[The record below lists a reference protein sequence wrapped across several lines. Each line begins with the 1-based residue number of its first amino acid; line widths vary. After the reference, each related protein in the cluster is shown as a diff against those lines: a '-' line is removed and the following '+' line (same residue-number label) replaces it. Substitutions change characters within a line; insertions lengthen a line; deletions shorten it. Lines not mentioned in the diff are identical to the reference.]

1 MLVRRKD
8 HACALVQID
17 NERGILVSG
26 GVDNEDNLLD
36 SVEFYNLATQ
46 TWEEISALKNARTEH
61 GMAMIGGLATVLGG
75 VSKKEFLSSVEVLD
89 NSQNPDAPLGYEWRI
104 TAHTLSVPRY
114 DFALAVAPISY
125 LPMDERRMDQCAIEE
140 VNEN

>member
-46 TWEEISALKNARTEH
+46 AWEEISALKNARTEH
-61 GMAMIGGLATVLGG
+61 GKTFWSFVMMAMTRHGSTPGCRAAPHHHPFKTIQG
-75 VSKKEFLSSVEVLD
+75 VSTS
-89 NSQNPDAPLGYEWRI
+89 LG
-104 TAHTLSVPRY
+104 
-114 DFALAVAPISY
+114 
-125 LPMDERRMDQCAIEE
+125 
-140 VNEN
+140 

>member
-46 TWEEISALKNARTEH
+46 AWEEISALKNARTEH
-61 GMAMIGGLATVLGG
+61 GKPFWSFVMMGHDATRLYSRAVP
-75 VSKKEFLSSVEVLD
+75 SPI
-89 NSQNPDAPLGYEWRI
+89 QNNNK
-104 TAHTLSVPRY
+104 VV
-114 DFALAVAPISY
+114 F
-125 LPMDERRMDQCAIEE
+125 
-140 VNEN
+140 